1 MKKKIYHIL
10 IILVFIYIG
19 FSLYSR
25 PYTITDDKKQLE
37 ENIVKFINRPIVIT
51 DKVETK
57 QELDLHNKKFVLF
70 SYNNKLAN
78 VELIKG
84 LNNKYK
90 IEKAEL
96 TDKYFYDEVRTTS
109 DGKYLILKGENC
121 NSKIAYV
128 RVLLDNNEYKIDI
141 PQQEYFITYCKVPM
155 ETERTFIGVGNLK
168 IYNSQDVDITEEMNK
183 ILFK

>member
-1 MKKKIYHIL
+1 MKKKIYYIL
-10 IILVFIYIG
+10 IILVFIYGG

-25 PYTITDDKKQLE
+25 PYTIADDKKQLE
-37 ENIVKFINRPIVIT
+37 ASIVKFINRPIVIT
-51 DKVETK
+51 ENVEIK
-57 QELDLHNKKFVLF
+57 QELNLHNKKFVLF
-70 SYNNKLAN
+70 SYNNKLAS

-96 TDKYFYDEVRTTS
+96 TDKYFYDEIRTTN
-109 DGKYLILKGENC
+109 DGKYLILKGKNY

-155 ETERTFIGVGNLK
+155 ETEKSFIEVGILK
-168 IYNSQDVDITEEMNK
+168 IYNSEDIDITEEMNK
-183 ILFK
+183 TLVK

>member
-1 MKKKIYHIL
+1 MKKKIYYIL
-10 IILVFIYIG
+10 IILVLIYGG
-19 FSLYSR
+19 FSLYSK
-25 PYTITDDKKQLE
+25 PYIIAEDKKQLE

-51 DKVETK
+51 DKIEIK
-57 QELDLHNKKFVLF
+57 QELNLHNKKFVLF
-70 SYNNKLAN
+70 LYNNKLAN

-96 TDKYFYDEVRTTS
+96 TDKYFYDEIRTTS
-109 DGKYLILKGENC
+109 DGKYLILKGENN

-141 PQQEYFITYCKVPM
+141 PQQAYFITYCKVPM
-155 ETERTFIGVGNLK
+155 KTEKTFIGAGNLK
-168 IYNSQDVDITEEMNK
+168 IYNSEDIDITNEMK
-183 ILFK
+183 KVLVK

>member
-1 MKKKIYHIL
+1 MKKKIYYIL
-10 IILVFIYIG
+10 IILVLIYGG

-25 PYTITDDKKQLE
+25 PYTIAEDKKQLE

-51 DKVETK
+51 DKVEIK
-57 QELDLHNKKFVLF
+57 QELNLHNKKFVLF
-70 SYNNKLAN
+70 LYNNKLAN

-96 TDKYFYDEVRTTS
+96 TDKYFYDEIRTTS
-109 DGKYLILKGENC
+109 DGKYLILKGENY

-141 PQQEYFITYCKVPM
+141 PQQAYFITYCKVPM
-155 ETERTFIGVGNLK
+155 ETEKTFIGAGNLK
-168 IYNSQDVDITEEMNK
+168 IYNNEDIDITNEMK
-183 ILFK
+183 KVLVK